1 MLWEGKIHN
10 LMGFCSA
17 GLSMA
22 APARRANDAQ
32 SDALRWQILP
42 LQHQQRLA
50 FSDARLA

>member
-22 APARRANDAQ
+22 APVRRANDAL
-32 SDALRWQILP
+32 SDVLRQQILP